1 VSSLVGVEFFTDAQ
15 RRLLAEKANAVGRK
29 GLRDLNSI
37 VCPDTLL
44 RWHRQLVAQKWTFVR
59 RRRPGRPRT
68 KQELAALVVKM
79 ATETRNWG
87 YTRIQGAMANLGH
100 KLGRGT
106 IGRILKDA
114 GIEPAPE
121 RGKHMPWSVFL
132 KAHWKLFAASDF
144 FSVEVWGWHGLVTHF
159 AAASPAWRA
168 AQLL

>member
-1 VSSLVGVEFFTDAQ
+1 M
-15 RRLLAEKANAVGRK
+15 
-29 GLRDLNSI
+29 
-37 VCPDTLL
+37 L
-44 RWHRQLVAQKWTFVR
+44 RWHRQLVAQKWTFVH

-68 KQELAALVVKM
+68 KQELAALVVRM

-121 RGKHMPWSVFL
+121 RGKHMPW
-132 KAHWKLFAASDF
+132 
-144 FSVEVWGWHGLVTHF
+144 
-159 AAASPAWRA
+159 
-168 AQLL
+168 